1 ILIILI
7 LSSPPSVHRRN
18 VIRDTWLSLCKN
30 NSYVQYY
37 FVVGSAGF
45 KEAHSL
51 IEEEQSVHHDLVLL
65 PNVYDN
71 YKSLTKK
78 VLEAFVWLDKT
89 IKHFQYLLKCDDD
102 SFVQVDKVVSELQ
115 TIKLTKG
122 NSLYWGF
129 FNGRAQVKVNGKWK
143 ESDWILCDYYLPYAL
158 GGGYVLSQKLVH
170 FIAVNAEFLRLYNS
184 EDVSVGVWL
193 SAVVNVTRQHD
204 PRFNTEFI
212 SRGCSNTYLVT
223 HKQDEVAMRKMF
235 LTLKRSGRLCDA
247 EYRSRNSYIYNWHV
261 PPSKC
266 CIRNDSSIP

>member
-1 ILIILI
+1 MSFLMKRRAVIFSALFSFIVGCTLTLNLLSLDNCVEKMSLNKWYGNDTSLEKDTHNHKILIILI

-30 NSYVQYY
+30 NSHVQYY

-170 FIAVNAEFLRLYNS
+170 FIAVNAEFLR
-184 EDVSVGVWL
+184 
-193 SAVVNVTRQHD
+193 
-204 PRFNTEFI
+204 
-212 SRGCSNTYLVT
+212 
-223 HKQDEVAMRKMF
+223 
-235 LTLKRSGRLCDA
+235 
-247 EYRSRNSYIYNWHV
+247 
-261 PPSKC
+261 
-266 CIRNDSSIP
+266 